1 MTNKFMKIIGASAL
15 SISLITGVVS
25 AVSAS
30 DYTASKKGSE
40 VIGITPFALQP
51 STLNWDLSNN
61 TTADPSTSWT
71 VQIGY
76 PHINMYVKNTGAKSF
91 RVEVKHNTKG
101 TIIFNKTIEAD
112 GVGVNFIN
120 NDSNPL
126 VPSGTYTVTIYGG
139 SGVPKGTVV
148 LKASDT
154 PW

>member
-1 MTNKFMKIIGASAL
+1 MRMKNKFMKIIGTSAL
-15 SISLITGVVS
+15 SISLITGVAG
-25 AVSAS
+25 AVSANEN
-30 DYTASKKGSE
+30 TASKEGNE
-40 VIGITPFALQP
+40 AIGIFAIQNN
-51 STLNWDLSNN
+51 TLDWNLSNN

-71 VQIGY
+71 VQSGY

-101 TIIFNKTIEAD
+101 TIIFNKTIAAD

-139 SGVPKGTVV
+139 SGVPKGTVI

>member
-1 MTNKFMKIIGASAL
+1 MTNKFMKIIGAGAL
-15 SISLITGVVS
+15 SILLIAGVAS
-25 AVSAS
+25 AASAN
-30 DYTASKKGSE
+30 DYTASKEGNK
-40 VIGITPFALQP
+40 VINIVQP
-51 STLNWDLSNN
+51 SVLNWDLTNN
-61 TTADPSTSWT
+61 TAADPNTSWT

-76 PHINMYVKNTGAKSF
+76 PHINMYLKNTGSKSF

-101 TIIFNKTIEAD
+101 TIIFNQTIEAD
-112 GVGVNFIN
+112 GVGRNFIN

-139 SGVPKGTVV
+139 TAVPKGTVI